1 MPAEAGAGSDGL
13 AQAFATL
20 AAGGTALLLAF
31 LSLTRP
37 AARLARWPLA
47 SALLGGGWLALGAGL
62 VLGPGGMGLLRSQ
75 ALVELRPLTQL
86 GLAWVGL
93 LVGLQMRRDL
103 VAAVPTTLW
112 RWVIADA
119 VVAFLAGAAVTVAC
133 LRSLTPGMELTRLW
147 PIASLAGAACIGWSG
162 ELRSLRGLDVRAP
175 QVAAWMQAGAGLG
188 SALAIIASDLITMSP
203 RGSEGLFAVLA
214 IAGAAALSL
223 RTVLG
228 PQSGQDGRLI
238 LALLATLATVAG
250 AGAAM
255 DASPMTGAFLLG
267 LVVAN
272 LRGGPMR
279 RMERLVAESEPA
291 VAAVFFMLAGVM
303 LGGVGGRWPWALAAA
318 LLAVRILLKPLVAW
332 WALGG
337 RWREPGAGKLRPGTL
352 RQAPIAVALAVAAV
366 QVHDTTTERG
376 LLLALVLV
384 GVSSGLLPLF
394 RSRSA

>member
-1 MPAEAGAGSDGL
+1 MPAEAAAGSDGL

-47 SALLGGGWLALGAGL
+47 SALVGGGWLALAAGL
-62 VLGPGGMGLLRSQ
+62 VLGPGGTGLLRNQ

-103 VAAVPTTLW
+103 VAAVPNTLW
-112 RWVIADA
+112 RWVITDA
-119 VVAFLAGAAVTVAC
+119 AVAFLAGAAVTVAC
-133 LRSLTPGMELTRLW
+133 LRSLTPDMELSRLW
-147 PIASLAGAACIGWSG
+147 PVASLAGAACIGWSG

-188 SALAIIASDLITMSP
+188 SALAIIASDLVTMSP
-203 RGSEGLFAVLA
+203 RGSQGLFAVLA

-238 LALLATLATVAG
+238 LALVATLATVAG

-279 RMERLVAESEPA
+279 RMERLVSESEPA
-291 VAAVFFMLAGVM
+291 VAAIFFMLAGVM
-303 LGGVGGRWPWALAAA
+303 LGGVGGRWPWVLAGA
-318 LLAVRILLKPLVAW
+318 LLAARILLKPLVAW
-332 WALGG
+332 WALGT
-337 RWREPGAGKLRPGTL
+337 RWREPGAGKLRAGTL

-376 LLLALVLV
+376 LLLTVVLV
-384 GVSSGLLPLF
+384 GVSSGLLPLL
-394 RSRSA
+394 RGRSA